1 MENLCNSF
9 ALCIGCPSGHLNQD
23 NKEIH
28 RDNHVL
34 VAKKCYH
41 VSGLLQYWLSYV
53 HTKRSKGCKEGI
65 LRRRG
70 DTGVRS

>member
-9 ALCIGCPSGHLNQD
+9 ALCIGCPSGQLNQD

-34 VAKKCYH
+34 VAKKM
-41 VSGLLQYWLSYV
+41 LSCIWIV
-53 HTKRSKGCKEGI
+53 AILVVICAHKEIKGMQ
-65 LRRRG
+65 RRDIAQKMRHG
-70 DTGVRS
+70 G